1 MPHARP
7 NADLRASC
15 SYLHNRLV
23 KIRNLR
29 WETGPVI
36 PESIRHDTLS
46 VREKEYF
53 MHYNNLLTEYNSE
66 IGLDL
71 TADLEVRI
79 HFVKLQAKLL
89 YV

>member
-1 MPHARP
+1 M
-7 NADLRASC
+7 
-15 SYLHNRLV
+15 

-36 PESIRHDTLS
+36 PESIRQDTLS

-53 MHYNNLLTEYNSE
+53 MHYNNLLTEYNNE

-71 TADLEVRI
+71 TADLEVTL
-79 HFVKLQAKLL
+79 FVVCGITVFGSPISIAPHAHR
-89 YV
+89 Y

>member
-1 MPHARP
+1 M
-7 NADLRASC
+7 LSC
-15 SYLHNRLV
+15 SYLQNRIV

-36 PESIRHDTLS
+36 PEAIKQDTLS

-53 MHYNNLLTEYNSE
+53 MQYNSLLTEYNAM

-71 TADLEVRI
+71 TADLEV
-79 HFVKLQAKLL
+79 LL
-89 YV
+89 SANTF